1 VAPIGKYLDKGLKVG
16 LGTDVSGGFSPS
28 MLTVVQ
34 QASVAAK
41 VYAFR
46 SEVDDSAPA
55 NDGFANHPLPVATL
69 FYLATMGGARVCDID
84 QQVGS
89 FAPGKSFD
97 ALLASVRPETG
108 NHIVWSEDVGHH
120 GKSDPKKLLDH
131 YLERFLFG
139 GDDRNILRVYVQ
151 GRFIGGKSFKA

>member
-1 VAPIGKYLDKGLKVG
+1 
-16 LGTDVSGGFSPS
+16 

-41 VYAFR
+41 VYAFQ
-46 SEVDDSAPA
+46 SEGGDA

-69 FYLATMGGARVCDID
+69 FYLATMGGARVCDIEE
-84 QQVGS
+84 QVGS
-89 FAPGKSFD
+89 FAAGKSFD
-97 ALLASVRPETG
+97 ALLASVRPGTG
-108 NHIVWSEDVGHH
+108 NHIVWSDDVGHH
-120 GKSDPKKLLDH
+120 GHHGKPDPKKLLDH

-151 GRFIGGKSFKA
+151 GRFVGGKSFKA